1 MKYLMIILIIL
12 STAIEAAGSKKVN
25 PTELYEKAEKYLYI
39 GDYNEALK
47 VLKKYVRAEKKDPD
61 GWSMYAFAHRK
72 LEKYKQADRYYKKAL
87 QLDPNHKQALE
98 YQGELFVEL
107 GDIDS
112 AEQNLSL
119 LKELCPKGCD
129 ELDMLEK
136 YMDKTAKKSW

>member
-1 MKYLMIILIIL
+1 MIILIIL

-87 QLDPNHKQALE
+87 VAHTSGSVVCLKCRE
-98 YQGELFVEL
+98 IL
-107 GDIDS
+107 GCCGD
-112 AEQNLSL
+112 
-119 LKELCPKGCD
+119 
-129 ELDMLEK
+129 
-136 YMDKTAKKSW
+136 W